1 MRWRRASSKAYILL
15 YLTGRRA
22 AHLLTASIVF
32 RQYRGKHDMQSAVGG
47 GFVAGAFLARRNGSK
62 AMLLGGAG
70 FAGFSWAIEHFWIQ
84 KPPADDDNGFF
95 VC

>member
-1 MRWRRASSKAYILL
+1 M
-15 YLTGRRA
+15 LTVSVA
-22 AHLLTASIVF
+22 F